1 MLNAFF
7 QIPTYIL
14 FVIIFC
20 LIIFANWSG
29 YRYKKWQIKKTPGQ
43 VRESMGYTVKSLNR
57 QSNLK
62 NTAL

>member
-29 YRYKKWQIKKTPGQ
+29 YRYKKWQIKNSRAGAGEYGLYSKIIEQAKQP
-43 VRESMGYTVKSLNR
+43 
-57 QSNLK
+57 
-62 NTAL
+62 